1 MKIAVAGHKGFVGSE
16 LIKRGCVPL
25 DCDTTKRNS
34 VEYEVNR
41 LSPDVI
47 IYAAVEDNVEWC
59 EENPK
64 GAYNTNVQGV
74 VNVTDYFGGVFIY
87 LSSVHVFSGSRYFD
101 YSEKQKPDP
110 ISVFG
115 FTKWGGEIATDVS
128 SFLCKR
134 AIVIRTSKLFNYESL
149 QYDIFFDAL
158 GNGYEIEKSDLIKRS
173 FLYLPHFV
181 NGLMKIFDDISD
193 TTWEDDIPDL
203 LHIAGTD
210 TMSYYKFWDMIAM
223 GLDIDPNLVEP
234 AKFGE
239 TDVPNRG
246 GLSTSLAKKLGIP
259 LYSAS
264 DGIKEMLK

>member
-25 DCDTTKRNS
+25 DCDVTKRDS

-41 LSPDVI
+41 VSPDVI
-47 IYAAVEDNVEWC
+47 IYAAAKNDVEWC

-64 GAYNTNVQGV
+64 GAYSVNVQGV
-74 VNVTDYFGGVFIY
+74 VNVTDHFDGIFIY
-87 LSSVHVFSGSRYFD
+87 LSSVHVFSGKKYFP
-101 YSEKQKPDP
+101 YSENHKPDP
-110 ISVFG
+110 ISVLG

-134 AIVIRTSKLFNYESL
+134 AIVVRTSKLFNYKFLEKNIHFL
-149 QYDIFFDAL
+149 QD
-158 GNGYEIEKSDLIKRS
+158 GCNIEANDLCKRS

-181 NGLMKIFDDISD
+181 EGIMGVIQDVSVM
-193 TTWEDDIPDL
+193 PDL
-203 LHIAGTD
+203 LHIVGTD
-210 TMSYYKFWDMIAM
+210 IMSYYRFWNLIVEE
-223 GLDIDPNLVEP
+223 LNIDPNLVEP
-234 AKFGE
+234 KKFGK

>member
-1 MKIAVAGHKGFVGSE
+1 MKIAVVGHKGFVGSE
-16 LIKRGCVPL
+16 LIKRGCIPF
-25 DCDTTKRNS
+25 DCDVTKRDS

-47 IYAAVEDNVEWC
+47 IYAAAKDNVKWC

-64 GAYNTNVQGV
+64 GAYNVNVQGV
-74 VNVTDYFGGVFIY
+74 VNITDYFGGIFIY

-101 YSEKQKPDP
+101 YSEKHKPDP
-110 ISVFG
+110 ISSFG
-115 FTKWGGEIATDVS
+115 FTKWGGEIATDIS

-134 AIVIRTSKLFNYESL
+134 AIVIRTSKLFNYMSL
-149 QYDIFFDAL
+149 RKYIIVL
-158 GNGYEIEKSDLIKRS
+158 NSNLRIVKSDLIKRS

-181 NGLMKIFDDISD
+181 DGLMCVIQDVSVM
-193 TTWEDDIPDL
+193 PDL

-210 TMSYYKFWDMIAM
+210 TMSYYKFLDMLAM
-223 GLDIDPNLVEP
+223 ELGVDSNLVEP
-234 AKFGE
+234 AKFGK
-239 TDVPNRG
+239 TAVPNRG